1 MVPKEKD
8 FDQPVAKNRVGKMIK
23 AYRDRNQLTQAEL
36 AKELGYK
43 YGNFVGMLES
53 GSSVFPLAKGK
64 WLDYAKA
71 IEADPTEFLLTAL
84 CDVHPE
90 MEPYLMPILE
100 KVKKKR

>member
-1 MVPKEKD
+1 MVLKKKD
-8 FDQPVAKNRVGKMIK
+8 VGPPAAKNRVGKMIK
-23 AYRDRNQLTQAEL
+23 AYRDSNQLTQAEL

-53 GSSVFPLAKGK
+53 GNSVFPLAKGK
-64 WLDYAKA
+64 WLEYAKA

-90 MEPYLMPILE
+90 MEPYLLPLLE
-100 KVKKKR
+100 KVKKKK